1 MVCGEGVGHD
11 ELGSRAGTAA
21 EMGTVYSL
29 KQFLRNKLGAGFG
42 GFCILCPDLLLLKQQ
57 THGKGE
63 YLPTVVGLKAASEVK
78 VSDVFSDLGSSS
90 QLVKN
95 KHSDISSQEFFTQ

>member
-1 MVCGEGVGHD
+1 MVCGEGAGHD
-11 ELGSRAGTAA
+11 ELGSRAGAAA

-63 YLPTVVGLKAASEVK
+63 YLPTVVGLKLPLKLKFLTS
-78 VSDVFSDLGSSS
+78 
-90 QLVKN
+90 LVTWAHP
-95 KHSDISSQEFFTQ
+95 HS